1 MDPSLGLQ
9 LNSYSILL
17 YRLSFIV
24 FCFSLASL
32 LFFFIRFNQLIF
44 HAFPKLLSLNFMH
57 DGHAMSEWKP

>member
-1 MDPSLGLQ
+1 MDPSFRLE
-9 LNSYSILL
+9 LNSYSILM

-24 FCFSLASL
+24 CCFSLASL
-32 LFFFIRFNQLIF
+32 LFFIRFNQLIF